1 MKEPKVSM
9 LVALSALSSGVPVKP
24 MNMASGS
31 SCFMARCILPDWV
44 RWASS
49 TKTKKL
55 PLALKSFGIVALSS
69 CDEVLARLVARRR
82 RRREP
87 RNLCT
92 SEQISHSAG
101 LVEGVEQVGAAAW
114 CGRSAR

>member
-1 MKEPKVSM
+1 MNEPKVSM

-24 MNMASGS
+24 MNIASGR
-31 SCFMARCILPDWV
+31 SCFMAVCILPDCV

-49 TKTKKL
+49 TKTKML
-55 PLALKSFGIVALSS
+55 PLALKSLRDLGVELR
-69 CDEVLARLVARRR
+69 DEVLAGLVERLVVI
-82 RRREP
+82 EP

-92 SEQISHSAG
+92 SEQMSHSCDLFRVSRG
-101 LVEGVEQVGAAAW
+101 RRRSS